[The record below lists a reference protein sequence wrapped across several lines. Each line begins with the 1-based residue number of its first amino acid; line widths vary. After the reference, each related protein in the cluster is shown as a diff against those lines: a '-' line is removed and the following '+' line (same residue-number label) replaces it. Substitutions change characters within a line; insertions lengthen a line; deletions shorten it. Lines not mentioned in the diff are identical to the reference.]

1 MVPLRQNKKRPSRS
15 VFNRE
20 LQLKFDVLKRT
31 ANSVIADT
39 VGRFNA
45 LVELKK
51 KECEDLE
58 NKIKSLKDSIS
69 KLTEEVNRRAELS
82 AKNRLSEEE
91 LVSYRKLKK
100 TLYFKRQ
107 RLNKLQNRY
116 LQRKQAIETGKYK
129 YCFGT
134 KKLFMAQNRLKENGY
149 KTKED

>member
-1 MVPLRQNKKRPSRS
+1 M
-15 VFNRE
+15 
-20 LQLKFDVLKRT
+20 QLKFDVLKRT

-100 TLYFKRQ
+100 LCILSVRDLISFKIDIYRES
-107 RLNKLQNRY
+107 RL
-116 LQRKQAIETGKYK
+116 
-129 YCFGT
+129 
-134 KKLFMAQNRLKENGY
+134 
-149 KTKED
+149 